1 MAGASETIVKL
12 RTEKG
17 WSQQELADRLLVSRS
32 LVSMWELG
40 SRKPD
45 RFSVERMAA
54 LFGVS
59 AEDIISDNS
68 FAYYSR
74 EELESIEKEIE
85 EMTESDPNENETN
98 EYRAAVINSFI
109 SQLSR
114 KNRIIFTSRYMLM
127 KTCRAIG
134 NDLDMSE
141 ASVRAR
147 LMRLR
152 NGLKDFYRETKNDK
166 ERFQ

>member
-45 RFSVERMAA
+45 RFSVERMAD

-59 AEDIISDNS
+59 AEDKFNLLKAKRLKRL
-68 FAYYSR
+68 FYS
-74 EELESIEKEIE
+74 K
-85 EMTESDPNENETN
+85 
-98 EYRAAVINSFI
+98 
-109 SQLSR
+109 
-114 KNRIIFTSRYMLM
+114 RI
-127 KTCRAIG
+127 
-134 NDLDMSE
+134 
-141 ASVRAR
+141 R
-147 LMRLR
+147 LCLICQRIL
-152 NGLKDFYRETKNDK
+152 NTTF
-166 ERFQ
+166 